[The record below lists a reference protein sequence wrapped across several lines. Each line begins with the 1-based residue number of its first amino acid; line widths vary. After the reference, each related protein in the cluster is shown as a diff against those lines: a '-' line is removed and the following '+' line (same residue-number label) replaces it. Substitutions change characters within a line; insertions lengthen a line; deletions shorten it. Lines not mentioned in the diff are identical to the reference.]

1 MKQIPVN
8 PTPHSSTSQPN
19 YLQPISQSFKESFS
33 DSSISKSQNS
43 SETDFELVFQNSNKS
58 LKNENSSTLIQSY
71 RNNFNSEKR
80 FTSFK
85 TRTPPSPNSLS
96 DSHKEIHSS
105 GNEENNNNK
114 DIEGSQRNFKKTKD
128 EKYQQGGSSG
138 FVFESPFDINEL
150 VEFKKRITSDKEIDD
165 FLNEKA
171 EFDSVRDVI
180 EVRSVRVN
188 AMSGGEAFNGTQETG
203 NNLFYGSSKTNSEPF
218 IPFLVNK
225 TKTQENKNAYINPV
239 EIPTKS
245 SDEQSFETDKESNKY
260 QSVDYLNLTNYET
273 FQKKK
278 MFSISRVLILQNQHF
293 VKKHRISNSLKIFSN
308 PKFTGKSM
316 KKVHFAKT
324 DLENTEPNK
333 KDASIQT
340 DSHSLNNKI
349 YDKRGSGQITENRPE
364 NTSPRNNSINN
375 TFENKKLDPAF
386 NILSYQN
393 NSINFENPISKFS
406 DKPLNNS
413 LRVYERLSK
422 AKQVKSEMRIPIKS
436 NTISDKQLAYTLT
449 HKKTHNSDYLG
460 DTSLNMTLNYKS
472 STGTFKTRSG
482 KRLTTESISVSRV
495 SINLNSPASSMATL
509 LKKIVVYNSKME
521 QIQENLFLESP
532 GILEKIY
539 AFLRRETESTNKN
552 SAMQMLRLLTALGI
566 KSDLSQS
573 RRLLLYQDSAHN
585 FSTGFKELIPVLKI
599 FLFPSTLRFSKIIG
613 SDRNL
618 DTYGVNAYFE
628 ENEAQLMRDIF
639 RILLHKLENLKRV
652 ASNYSEGFLR
662 QMFCS
667 LAGTRDFIELAD
679 LVRCFDDN
687 QKFVQFNDFRLLFS
701 EFRSTEKRVSYSQF
715 HEYLRNRFIE
725 F

>member
-1 MKQIPVN
+1 MKQMLES
-8 PTPHSSTSQPN
+8 PTPKSSTSQPN
-19 YLQPISQSFKESFS
+19 SLEPISQSFKESFS
-33 DSSISKSQNS
+33 DSSISKLQNS
-43 SETDFELVFQNSNKS
+43 NGTDFELLFQNSNKS
-58 LKNENSSTLIQSY
+58 LKNENSNTLIQSY

-85 TRTPPSPNSLS
+85 NKTPSSPNSLS
-96 DSHKEIHSS
+96 DSKKEIHSS
-105 GNEENNNNK
+105 ENEENNNNK
-114 DIEGSQRNFKKTKD
+114 DIEGSQRNFKKTKE
-128 EKYQQGGSSG
+128 EKYQQGDSSG
-138 FVFESPFDINEL
+138 FVIESPFDINEL

-171 EFDSVRDVI
+171 EFDSDRDLI
-180 EVRSVRVN
+180 EVSPVRVN
-188 AMSGGEAFNGTQETG
+188 ALSGGGAFNSTEETA

-225 TKTQENKNAYINPV
+225 TKTQENKNTHINPV
-239 EIPTKS
+239 EINTKS
-245 SDEQSFETDKESNKY
+245 SDEKSFERDKESNKY

-278 MFSISRVLILQNQHF
+278 LFKISRVLILQNQHF
-293 VKKHRISNSLKIFSN
+293 VKNHRISNSLRIFSN

-316 KKVHFAKT
+316 KQVHFAKT
-324 DLENTEPNK
+324 DLQNTELNK

-349 YDKRGSGQITENRPE
+349 YDKQSPGRSSENRPE
-364 NTSPRNNSINN
+364 NTSPINNSTNN

-393 NSINFENPISKFS
+393 NSVNFENPISKFS

-413 LRVYERLSK
+413 LRVYERLLK
-422 AKQVKSEMRIPIKS
+422 AKQVKSEVQIPIKS
-436 NTISDKQLAYTLT
+436 NTISDKQLAHTLT
-449 HKKTHNSDYLG
+449 HKKTRNSDYLG
-460 DTSLNMTLNYKS
+460 DTSLNMTLNSKS
-472 STGTFKTRSG
+472 HMGTFKTRSG

-509 LKKIVVYNSKME
+509 LKKIVVYNSKVE
-521 QIQENLFLESP
+521 QIKENLFLESP

-539 AFLRRETESTNKN
+539 AFLRRETESANQN
-552 SAMQMLRLLTALGI
+552 SALQVLRLLTALGI

-573 RRLLLYQDSAHN
+573 RSLLLYQDSAHN

-618 DTYGVNAYFE
+618 DTYGVNAYFQ

-667 LAGTRDFIELAD
+667 LAGTRDFIELTD
-679 LVRCFDDN
+679 FVRCFGEN
-687 QKFVQFNDFRLLFS
+687 QKFVQFNDFWLLFS
-701 EFRSTEKRVSYSQF
+701 EFRSTEERVTYAQF
-715 HEYLRNRFIE
+715 HEYLRKRFI
-725 F
+725 